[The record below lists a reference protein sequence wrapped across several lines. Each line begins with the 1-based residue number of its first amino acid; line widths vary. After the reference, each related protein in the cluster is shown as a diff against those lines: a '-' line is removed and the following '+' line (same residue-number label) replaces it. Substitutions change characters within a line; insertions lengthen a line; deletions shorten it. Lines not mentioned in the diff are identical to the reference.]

1 MSTKEKDK
9 AREHRGAKAVAETK
23 QTPER
28 QTKPKSAEDVAK
40 MSFEEALAELEQI
53 VSALERGQQ
62 KLEEA
67 IAAYERGEALRRH
80 CEAKLAEVEERVAA
94 IVETGGTLSL
104 RPLVGRGGSAV

>member
-1 MSTKEKDK
+1 
-9 AREHRGAKAVAETK
+9 VAQTK
-23 QTPER
+23 QTPEG
-28 QTKPKSAEDVAK
+28 QTKPVSAEDVAK

-53 VSALERGQQ
+53 VRALEGGQQ